1 MWKAIRNLKGN
12 EMELLTE
19 FEIQHL
25 NPVHH
30 GYPAWPGGERW
41 LQLYQTDASTQVVV
55 TKGLSDGSGQPYEV
69 YLETDDLISQPTFS
83 SSWQAN
89 LIYEL
94 GKIIPNVMDFAER
107 IEKSTFLSVQI
118 QIDGAPQDWSL
129 DDENGNIGLFIGLQ
143 KPLQMN
149 LPEYSLP
156 LNVKLMRPKELLYS
170 IENGSAGRLE
180 LAERYL
186 EQGIVTVSNSQRKSV
201 I

>member
-1 MWKAIRNLKGN
+1 
-12 EMELLTE
+12 MELLTE

-41 LQLYQTDASTQVVV
+41 LQLYQTNSNTQVVV

-69 YLETDDLISQPTFS
+69 YLETDDLISQQTFS

-118 QIDGAPQDWSL
+118 QIDGAPPDWSL

-170 IENGSAGRLE
+170 IDNASAGRLE

-186 EQGIVTVSNSQRKSV
+186 EQGIVTGSNLQRKSV